1 MYQKREKSCFIIALL
16 YYAAYMLGLLLMG
29 VLVSRQVKG
38 YNIIEYLLFGAGVA
52 IVLKRDRSFRP
63 LGLGGEKW
71 KANLIISAVIVATA
85 FLTGWVLFDSP
96 LPHLLK
102 ALFYYLFFI
111 SFIEEVVF
119 RGMLQNY
126 LFGLNANKYLIY
138 CLGALLFSL
147 SHLPFQMY
155 LHGDVSFGYVVNALP
170 QLVFTFFFH
179 LLMCFITK
187 KRGDILIPTALHFAN
202 NFLFC

>member
-1 MYQKREKSCFIIALL
+1 MYQKREERCFVIALL

-29 VLVSRQVKG
+29 ILVSRQVTG
-38 YNIIEYLLFGAGVA
+38 YNIIEYLLFGAAIA

-63 LGLGGEKW
+63 LGFGGEKW
-71 KANLIISAVIVATA
+71 KVNLIISAAIVAAA
-85 FLTGWVLFDSP
+85 FIAGWVLFDSP

-102 ALFYYLFFI
+102 VLVYYLFYI
-111 SFIEEVVF
+111 ALIEEVVF
-119 RGMLQNY
+119 RGMLQSY
-126 LFGLNANKYLIY
+126 LFGLKAKKSVVY
-138 CLGALLFSL
+138 CLGALMFSL

-155 LHGDVSFGYVVNALP
+155 LHGDVSLGYVVNALP
-170 QLVFTFFFH
+170 QLIFTFFFH

-202 NFLFC
+202 NFLLC